1 MTDSDWITIGSM
13 IVTIVATI
21 ITIVLTIVARSAS
34 ADAKAAA
41 AKVRFAAN
49 ADRLRSAQEHI
60 RSLPLRGAKPDRLIA
75 NIRQEFDITLGVLPT
90 EGPGSKARGLL
101 VVAQT
106 SLNQYEA
113 SLSTKADQG
122 AWEILQINVQNAIS
136 DLTAVATLLGETK

>member
-21 ITIVLTIVARSAS
+21 ITIVLTIQARRAS

-75 NIRQEFDITLGVLPT
+75 NIRQEFDITLGVLPK
-90 EGPGSKARGLL
+90 EGPGSQARELL
-101 VVAQT
+101 MIAQT
-106 SLNQYEA
+106 SLNKYES
-113 SLSTKADQG
+113 SLATEADKG
-122 AWEILQINVQNAIS
+122 AWEILQINVQDAIS
-136 DLTAVATLLGETK
+136 DLTAVATLSGEAK